1 MAYKSKSIKEYI
13 ERRVREL
20 IAAGWP
26 DWQIIQQLEAVMGRK
41 AVVAEIQS
49 KSWRCSSREVRP
61 ITGNRHHRVQT
72 KESRCSEIRRRLI
85 RQRGTMESRQKD
97 PVLTGAA
104 IIAIGRITKDPFIA
118 RYIHEAAIQIAKRN
132 NVDFINTQ
140 IIREAQSVV
149 RKAMTP
155 KLDEA
160 VNASGG
166 AE

>member
-1 MAYKSKSIKEYI
+1 
-13 ERRVREL
+13 
-20 IAAGWP
+20 
-26 DWQIIQQLEAVMGRK
+26 
-41 AVVAEIQS
+41 
-49 KSWRCSSREVRP
+49 
-61 ITGNRHHRVQT
+61 
-72 KESRCSEIRRRLI
+72 
-85 RQRGTMESRQKD
+85 MESRQKD